1 MYSNQIAAKIILTLL
16 LSGGGAGVAHYSI
29 DESRSWAASKK
40 QKKMT
45 DYFKI

>member
-1 MYSNQIAAKIILTLL
+1 LPRKIVLALL
-16 LSGGGAGVAHYSI
+16 LSGGGAGVAHYFSI
-29 DESRSWAASKK
+29 DESGSWPASKK